1 MNTGTISQAIDN
13 VSVKILSTPIKALEK
28 TRVVRKCEDYLSK
41 EITTKSGEKILR
53 LNKLQK
59 HLPGVL
65 GLWIT
70 GFYAQSILNNKDIP
84 KERKTPLFINN
95 LFCGAV
101 GVSAGYGVKAA
112 INKFEE
118 RFIPRFEKVLEKQGL
133 SPDKIEK
140 LSKVG
145 LHHSLIP
152 LLAFSFAFRYLA
164 PVIATPLADK
174 VNKFLIKHDLIKG
187 SKPKSNQS
195 LEKFNNWSSNL
206 PKLNL
211 DINK

>member
-1 MNTGTISQAIDN
+1 MNISQSIDN
-13 VSVKILSTPIKALEK
+13 VSIKVLSTPIKALEN
-28 TRVVRKCEDYLSK
+28 TGFVRKAEDYLSQ

-59 HLPGVL
+59 HLPGIL

-118 RFIPRFEKVLEKQGL
+118 RFIPRFEKVLQKQGL
-133 SPDKIEK
+133 PPKDIEK

-174 VNKFLIKHDLIKG
+174 VNKFLIKHDLIKDPKAT
-187 SKPKSNQS
+187 KPKINPG

>member
-28 TRVVRKCEDYLSK
+28 TRVVRKWEDYLSK